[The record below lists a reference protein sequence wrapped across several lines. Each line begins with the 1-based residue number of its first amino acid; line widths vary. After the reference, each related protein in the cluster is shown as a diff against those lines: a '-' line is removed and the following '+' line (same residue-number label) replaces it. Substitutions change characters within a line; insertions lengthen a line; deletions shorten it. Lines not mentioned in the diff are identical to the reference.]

1 LWWPR
6 SWCARVWADSVTLPG
21 TRIGLPRPCPCCFA
35 SVARCGGSVKRS

>member
-1 LWWPR
+1 VWWPLSGCPGVGR
-6 SWCARVWADSVTLPG
+6 SVTLPG